1 MRSRI
6 FNLDWT
12 TFDGK
17 SDLQRKQLAGAL
29 QYFLAL
35 PDRFT
40 PPQFDRI
47 AEFKETKQK
56 IRETLGKL
64 QEFTTTA
71 DFPPSI
77 LPIIEKFH
85 ITPAFDN
92 NYEQIFDVRDFST
105 SKRGGFTVS
114 DVVSGLS
121 FSRIKPGQKIDVYA
135 MSGTKQECYFDY
147 YGGGLGWHRQ
157 LFDDEDWWTIEDNAI
172 EFRNKA
178 FQSRASV
185 FYQLIEA
192 VATVKSACITLT
204 DPFCD
209 DCTALARADANAM
222 NEAAITILTH
232 VKDKGYGIGS
242 PDAMN
247 LIVLTPL
254 QMMGRIKQALA
265 VVLQPFAGSEK
276 QINFRFTQITSL
288 MLTNPNRIFV
298 ILPKI
303 KLKAGYRM
311 DLTLFSDFDIL
322 SYTDTQAGW
331 MRYGGC
337 IGDTDQIECIDM
349 TIPSGARP

>member
-1 MRSRI
+1 MKSRI

-12 TFDGK
+12 TFDSK
-17 SDLQRKQLAGAL
+17 SELQRKQLAGAL
-29 QYFLAL
+29 QYFMAL

-56 IRETLGKL
+56 IREALGRI

-77 LPIIEKFH
+77 LPIIEKYH
-85 ITPAFDN
+85 VTPAYDN
-92 NYEQIFDVRDFST
+92 GYEQIFDVRDFST
-105 SKRGGFTVS
+105 SKRGGFTVA
-114 DVVSGLS
+114 DVQSGLT
-121 FSRIKPGQKIDVYA
+121 FGRVKPGQKMDVYQ
-135 MSGTKQECYFDY
+135 MSGTKAECYFDY

-157 LFDDEDWWTIEDNAI
+157 LFEDEDWWTIEDNAI

-185 FYQLIEA
+185 FYQLLEA
-192 VATVKSACITLT
+192 VVGVKSACLTLSAMSC
-204 DPFCD
+204 F
-209 DCTALARADANAM
+209 DCSNVARMDAEALNQ
-222 NEAAITILTH
+222 AAINILLN
-232 VKDKGYGIGS
+232 VKDKGYGIGT
-242 PDAMN
+242 PDSLG

-276 QINFRFTQITSL
+276 QINFQFRQITSL
-288 MLTNPNRIFV
+288 MLKDPNRVFV
-298 ILPKI
+298 ILPKY

-349 TIPSGARP
+349 TIPTGTMP